1 MGLPVGEMKIPVPC
15 TEQAQSFERERLRCL
30 DVADDR
36 NAAESFRLLFEISPV
51 PMWIVERTTLKF
63 LDVNAAAV
71 EHYGYTRDQFL
82 GMTSLEIRPQYERQR
97 ALDDAGDNFTRDSGE
112 KDWIHNKA
120 DGTEI

>member
-1 MGLPVGEMKIPVPC
+1 MKIPVLC
-15 TEQAQSFERERLRCL
+15 TEQAQSLGRERLRRL

-82 GMTSLEIRPQYERQR
+82 GMTSLEIRPQYERSTTQATTSPGTAAKR
-97 ALDDAGDNFTRDSGE
+97 TGSITRPTAPKS
-112 KDWIHNKA
+112 W
-120 DGTEI
+120 